1 MIGSQIALVIIKA
14 KADRLIHHLIEES
27 DSSMDDNFV
36 QDFLLMYRVFIFDP
50 MEIMHKLM
58 SWFDDNRYRERVA
71 RIVLI
76 WVNNHFNDFE
86 SNKEMLEVLDQFEIV
101 RFFSI

>member
-1 MIGSQIALVIIKA
+1 
-14 KADRLIHHLIEES
+14 
-27 DSSMDDNFV
+27 MDENFV

-50 MEIMHKLM
+50 TEIMTKILDWL
-58 SWFDDNRYRERVA
+58 SDGRCRERVA

-86 SNKEMLEVLDQFEIV
+86 ANKEMLALLDRFESV
-101 RFFSI
+101 GPLSMPSY

>member
-1 MIGSQIALVIIKA
+1 
-14 KADRLIHHLIEES
+14 
-27 DSSMDDNFV
+27 MDDNFV

-50 MEIMHKLM
+50 TEIMCKVM
-58 SWFDDNRYRERVA
+58 SWFDDGRYRERVA

-86 SNKEMLEVLDQFEIV
+86 SNKEMLKLLEQFELV
-101 RFFSI
+101 SLLRVFKV